1 MSYWKHYFIKGLG
14 FLSILLLTFVVAI
27 LLSILPITEK
37 FKWLMPNWIVLVLI
51 YWIIFAPE
59 LIGLIFTFILGMVI
73 DLLLGNLLGLTS
85 LCLMPIAFFADRMC
99 HRFRSFS
106 VSQQFLVIIVLVSMN
121 HLIRLWLQLYI
132 NGTTNNISYWLTI
145 PASMIAWPLVCG
157 LLHLFRKVIRFC

>member
-1 MSYWKHYFIKGLG
+1 MSYWKHYFIKGFG
-14 FLSILLLTFVVAI
+14 FLSILLLTFIVAI
-27 LLSILPITEK
+27 LLSILPVPEK
-37 FKWLMPNWIVLVLI
+37 FKWLMPNWPLLVLI

-85 LCLMPIAFFADRMC
+85 LCLIPIAFFADRMC

-132 NGTTNNISYWLTI
+132 NCTTNNINYWLTI
-145 PASMIAWPLVCG
+145 PASIIAWPLVCG